1 MEIAKVINDLRI
13 ISSDHSIEEIAN
25 NTIQLIEQLIAEN
38 GKLKE
43 HLANARWNNE
53 YVRDLEEKMHHYGGG
68 WQ

>member
-1 MEIAKVINDLRI
+1 MSLDVARVINDLKLM
-13 ISSDHSIEEIAN
+13 N
-25 NTIQLIEQLIAEN
+25 NLPAENAIQLIEELIAEN

-43 HLANARWNNE
+43 HLANASWNNE